1 MGLGVERLAPG
12 LGVFDPLIGLS
23 RPAWA
28 YYIALAVGLI
38 LNVLFVI
45 VFKSAWLKRQERKNG
60 LVSLDD
66 QPQSTVIA
74 GDTNVSKPAAKGVQA
89 TKTLSPDAAKK

>member
-12 LGVFDPLIGLS
+12 LGVFDRLIGLS

-28 YYIALAVGLI
+28 YYIALAVGLV

-60 LVSLDD
+60 IIKLR
-66 QPQSTVIA
+66 QS
-74 GDTNVSKPAAKGVQA
+74 A
-89 TKTLSPDAAKK
+89 TEYDCR